1 MHSIEKYRAWLDS
14 PDEHLRGAAVNIF
27 LYSGQATSDDIEKI
41 KVIAMQDG
49 IVSIRRDCVRMIA
62 DMATPGD
69 ETNLALLI
77 DRLTDEDWR
86 IQGYAVRGICTID
99 EHLLKD
105 PRIQPYVESAN
116 NPFVRFCANL

>member
-1 MHSIEKYRAWLDS
+1 MFKA
-14 PDEHLRGAAVNIF
+14 
-27 LYSGQATSDDIEKI
+27 
-41 KVIAMQDG
+41 IAMQDG

-62 DMATPGD
+62 DMTTPGD

-105 PRIQPYVESAN
+105 LRIQPYVESAN